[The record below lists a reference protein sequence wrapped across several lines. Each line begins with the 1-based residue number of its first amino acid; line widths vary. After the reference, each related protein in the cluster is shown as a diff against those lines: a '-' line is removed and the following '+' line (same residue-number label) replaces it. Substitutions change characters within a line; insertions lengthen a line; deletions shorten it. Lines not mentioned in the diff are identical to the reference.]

1 MLVTMMNISSMK
13 NNICVRAVVNMQA
26 FWGEGDDPSPKP
38 YVDKRQVK
46 TCAHNT
52 TQQGMRPDSVI
63 SRETQASKIDRLVI
77 FIDLICSCI
86 NLFGNNVLFMTIAAF
101 QYGVLFCIVIKN
113 FICNLQKT
121 NDNFLYN
128 KKGFLKFKC
137 YY

>member
-1 MLVTMMNISSMK
+1 
-13 NNICVRAVVNMQA
+13 
-26 FWGEGDDPSPKP
+26 
-38 YVDKRQVK
+38 
-46 TCAHNT
+46 
-52 TQQGMRPDSVI
+52 MRSDSVI

-86 NLFGNNVLFMTIAAF
+86 NFFGNNVLFMTIAAYK
-101 QYGVLFCIVIKN
+101 YGVLFCIVIKF

-121 NDNFLYN
+121 NGNFLYN